1 MATYR
6 QLSVFLKNEP
16 GVLGKLCSSFS
27 RNGLNIIAI
36 SVSDT
41 VDHAVVRLIVSN
53 PAKARD
59 LLESHNVLVVET
71 DVLGV
76 QLTDRPGALGEIAL
90 KLAKAK
96 VNIEYAYGTAGA
108 GPHKSLVILRVNNL
122 AKAKRIVKG
131 LQPA

>member
-1 MATYR
+1 MAIYR

-16 GVLGKLCSSFS
+16 GVLGRLCSSFA

-41 VDHAVVRLIVSN
+41 VDHAVVRLIVSK
-53 PAKARD
+53 PEKARD
-59 LLESHNVLVVET
+59 LLESHGVLVVET

-76 QLTDRPGALGEIAL
+76 RLTDRPGALGEIAS
-90 KLAKAK
+90 KLAKAR
-96 VNIEYAYGTAGA
+96 VNIEYAYGTAGV

-122 AKAKRIVKG
+122 VKAKRVAKG
-131 LQPA
+131 L